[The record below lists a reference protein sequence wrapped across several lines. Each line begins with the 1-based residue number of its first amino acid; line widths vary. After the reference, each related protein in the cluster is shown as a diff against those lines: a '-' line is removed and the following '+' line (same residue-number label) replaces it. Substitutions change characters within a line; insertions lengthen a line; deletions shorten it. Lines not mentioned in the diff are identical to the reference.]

1 MEHRVSVVA
10 WGDRE
15 LLSKKVKRGARVGFR
30 QVAVTLYLLYQ
41 TVSLRAVTLTERN
54 VEPLED
60 GSDEANPRSCVVE
73 R

>member
-10 WGDRE
+10 WADRE
-15 LLSKKVKRGARVGFR
+15 LLSKKVKMGARVGFR
-30 QVAVTLYLLYQ
+30 QVAVALYSIS

-54 VEPLED
+54 VEPFEN
-60 GSDEANPRSCVVE
+60 GSDEANPRSYVVE